1 MLEIREDFVRALTLA
16 LTETL
21 ENLAFMEVVPSPN
34 SVWTTAADQTLCV
47 GLRILE
53 PVQGE
58 LRLWAPSALIRK
70 VAAII
75 FMRTEDEIDEALQLD
90 IAAEL
95 INTLAGRFLSRL
107 LIPSQPF
114 QLGLPEPQPGAGNP
128 PDGAAATWQFRAEQ
142 LPLFLGAAGDSLLG
156 WIGQQPVAA
165 G

>member
-1 MLEIREDFVRALTLA
+1 MLDIREDFGRALRLA
-16 LTETL
+16 LSETL

-34 SVWTTAADQTLCV
+34 SIWTTAADQTLCV

-70 VAAII
+70 VAAILFI
-75 FMRTEDEIDEALQLD
+75 RPEDEIDQALQLD

-107 LIPSQPF
+107 LCPSQSF
-114 QLGLPEPQPGAGNP
+114 QLGLPESHPGAGTP
-128 PDGAAATWQFRAEQ
+128 PEGAAACWHFSAEQ
-142 LPLFLGAAGDSLLG
+142 LPLFLGAAGDSLLEL
-156 WIGQQPVAA
+156 IGQQPIAA